1 MADTDPVRFQ
11 NGFTKDYNGE
21 QGQFAKLFIIDSGMI
36 GFNSIKRG
44 MRES

>member
-21 QGQFAKLFIIDSGMI
+21 PRTICEI
-36 GFNSIKRG
+36 GYN
-44 MRES
+44 